1 MKGSNHHL
9 CPKMCVHRGGDRCL
23 KAMVC
28 SIESRVSTFLFC
40 WEAGYPHLNIFWQSR
55 SWDGKLCTS
64 VKKPVLPSKGSH
76 QPFRH
81 HHSISG
87 MSSHQTIGI
96 YSLFREGSTHVFP
109 WEDRGRK
116 TKNIFLCL
124 KNESRLARACTI
136 AKRRFKITIFV
147 TLR

>member
-9 CPKMCVHRGGDRCL
+9 CPKMCVHRGGDRCP
-23 KAMVC
+23 KAMAC

-87 MSSHQTIGI
+87 MLTHKTIGI
-96 YSLFREGSTHVFP
+96 YSLFRGREHPCSLGRIEEEQRKIFFFP
-109 WEDRGRK
+109 QKRK
-116 TKNIFLCL
+116 PPC
-124 KNESRLARACTI
+124 ARVHNSKKT
-136 AKRRFKITIFV
+136 F
-147 TLR
+147 